1 MIKTKLQK
9 LIHDPL
15 IDKLFFQTLAVML
28 IAELSTSVATLLDGV
43 IIARFLSTKAIAAYG
58 LTSPYNNMIKMFGG
72 FFGTGI
78 QIVYSRYSAKFQHEK
93 ANNVFSATAV
103 VLGVAGILA
112 AAVMFVFSDQLALF
126 LGASKDVNALLEL
139 SSNYIRG
146 LAIGTPFQIAMLFMI
161 PLMHIDND
169 KKRIAIAINVTMIT
183 NLLGDLLVVLLF
195 DGALFGIALSTSLSA
210 VFGFFVLL
218 LHFRHG
224 SSIKFNLRGIR
235 MKNMCEVAQCGIIP
249 AVFRSFSM
257 IRGFL
262 LNNIILAFT
271 GTSVLA
277 AHSLLQNIKVMPNSV
292 VMAIGTTTIALTSVL
307 YAEKDTWGL
316 KQIFLSAIKVSF
328 GVCLIIAAASF
339 VFSKPIAMLF
349 GAGEISSLTSQA
361 LRCFVLGLP
370 FAGMKLFYSN
380 YFQASSHK
388 KLSYYCSIVGECASI
403 VGCVYVLTKYLGA
416 LGLWMSYPVSEVL
429 FMLSLFIIDTFKC
442 KRIPHSLNDL
452 LFISDHFDGENVK
465 IFEQSI
471 HKIEESQSLSQTSI
485 EFCRSNQMDSK
496 SSMYVGLVV
505 EEVATNIFEHNQDK
519 KEHFV
524 DLKIR
529 IENDAVMI
537 RFRDNCRPFNPKD
550 RIEMLKDDEPEHNIG
565 LRIISRLAKNMEY
578 THVLSLNQFLIEL

>member
-1 MIKTKLQK
+1 MIN
-9 LIHDPL
+9 
-15 IDKLFFQTLAVML
+15 KLFFQTLMVML

-58 LTSPYNNMIKMFGG
+58 LTSPYTNMIKMFGG

-93 ANNVFSATAV
+93 ANNVFSVTAV
-103 VLGVAGILA
+103 VLGVIGIA
-112 AAVMFVFSDQLALF
+112 AAAGMFIFSDQLALF
-126 LGASKDVNALLEL
+126 LGASKDADALLVL

-146 LAIGTPFQIAMLFMI
+146 LAIGTPFQIAVLFMI

-195 DGALFGIALSTSLSA
+195 DGHLFGIALSTSVSA
-210 VFGFFVLL
+210 VFGFIVLM

-224 SSIKFNLRGIR
+224 SSIKFNLHGIHI
-235 MKNMCEVAQCGIIP
+235 KNMGEVARCGIVP

-262 LNNIILAFT
+262 LNNIILAYTST
-271 GTSVLA
+271 GVLA

-292 VMAIGTTTIALTSVL
+292 VMAIGTTTIALASVL
-307 YAEKDTWGL
+307 YAEKDTKGL
-316 KQIFLSAIKVSF
+316 KQVFLSAVKVSF
-328 GVCLIIAAASF
+328 GVCLFISAAAF

-349 GAGEISSLTSQA
+349 GAGEISALTAQA

-370 FAGMKLFYSN
+370 AAGIKMFYAN
-380 YFQASSHK
+380 YFQASNHK
-388 KLSYYCSIVGECASI
+388 KLSYYCSVVGECVSI
-403 VGCVYVLTKYLGA
+403 VGCVYILTKYFGA
-416 LGLWMSYPVSEVL
+416 MGLWMSYPLSEIIFL
-429 FMLSLFIIDTFKC
+429 LSLFVIDAVRFR
-442 KRIPHSLNDL
+442 RIPHSLNDL
-452 LFISDHFDGENVK
+452 LFIDGHFDGENVK

-471 HKIEESQSLSQTSI
+471 HTIEESQPLSQSSI
-485 EFCRSNQMDSK
+485 EFCKANHLETK
-496 SSMYVGLVV
+496 TSMYVGLVA
-505 EEVATNIFEHNQDK
+505 EEVASNIFEHNQDK

-529 IENDAVMI
+529 IENGSVLI

-550 RIEMLKDDEPEHNIG
+550 RIEMLKDDEPEHHIG
-565 LRIISRLAKNMEY
+565 LRIISKLSKNMEY
-578 THVLSLNQFLIEL
+578 THVLELNQFLIEL